1 MWGGPPG
8 PRGTPTS
15 RFLCFVRS
23 LRMLKRPTRG
33 SAADRGSAPQS
44 AEQSQSESDS
54 QESCCARCTTLESV
68 MPLLSAREGDDP
80 EIQLA
85 AEVAQRGLADGGL
98 PLRLPVAH
106 QERVGHD
113 ASARFE

>member
-1 MWGGPPG
+1 LKGDSANARGLPVNARSGGAGNPALWAILRILCGAAPPG

-44 AEQSQSESDS
+44 AEQSQS
-54 QESCCARCTTLESV
+54 
-68 MPLLSAREGDDP
+68 
-80 EIQLA
+80 
-85 AEVAQRGLADGGL
+85 
-98 PLRLPVAH
+98 
-106 QERVGHD
+106 
-113 ASARFE
+113 